1 MAIMSIDKEKL
12 KVALSTLQKTKEGY
26 ICPSELVKMWSNVRL
41 NTIVGVKL
49 PSIGSFLQY
58 ISQDITNIET
68 LSSRLVWELDLSD
81 RNELNTWDWMRF
93 AECDIDVFHI
103 EVRSIFDYLERIIQK
118 VSDHPDNVTDKGFND
133 LRNWLLDKKSEVKK
147 ENVERL
153 GEDLANLVLSVDW
166 FDDIKN
172 VRDETLHRGADTMVF
187 PEKGRI
193 LFQVSKGAKNLISF
207 PEVKFNEN
215 VIDFELYAGVYFGYL
230 IAFIEEVSKV
240 VEKRLPP
247 RKSAYG
253 AGNPRKRYGKQ
264 LPAIYSWIGK
274 VLEKA

>member
-1 MAIMSIDKEKL
+1 MPIDKERL
-12 KVALSTLQKTKEGY
+12 KAVLSMFQKTEEGY
-26 ICPSELVKMWSNVRL
+26 ICPSELVRLWSNVRL
-41 NTIVGVKL
+41 NAIAGVKL

-58 ISQDITNIET
+58 ISQDVTNIET
-68 LSSRLVWELDLSD
+68 LSSRLVWELSLSD
-81 RNELNTWDWMRF
+81 RKELDVWDLIRY

-103 EVRSIFDYLERIIQK
+103 EIRSIFDYLERIIQK
-118 VSDHPDNVTDKGFND
+118 VSDHPDNVPEKGFND
-133 LRNWLLDKKSEVKK
+133 LRNWLLDEKGEEKK

-153 GEDLANLVLSVDW
+153 GEDLAKLVLSVDW

-207 PEVKFNEN
+207 PEVQFNEN

-230 IAFIEEVSKV
+230 IAFLEEASKV

-253 AGNPRKRYGKQ
+253 VGNPRRSYKE
-264 LPAIYSWIGK
+264 LPAIYKWIEK
-274 VLEKA
+274 VISKT